1 MTFIAFFAN
10 HHTDC
15 FFLPS
20 SGPHCWPPTLSS
32 LFNLSSQF
40 WPEWESQLPSNGS
53 FFPSHEM
60 NSRPGPAAPP
70 APSFRPCPLWETPF
84 CTPLPTLPSL
94 MGSLRL
100 TPRLPT
106 HTEQQPVS
114 PAYARGLAESL
125 WTGALLPS
133 STPSSGT
140 LYLQGEWWNT
150 GNSLQRD
157 QANLPRRAWS
167 SQSGSWCPR
176 IRPSLFWHPVGE
188 WVQISERNDLNLDVH
203 SSEYTLK
210 GSPHYVLPC
219 TPAQADSQDSQDRE
233 RPEVA

>member
-1 MTFIAFFAN
+1 MTFIAIFAN

-32 LFNLSSQF
+32 LSQPFLTILTWIRISAAQLFLPFPWNEQSPWPCCSSR
-40 WPEWESQLPSNGS
+40 SLLP
-53 FFPSHEM
+53 
-60 NSRPGPAAPP
+60 
-70 APSFRPCPLWETPF
+70 PLLTVGDPF
-84 CTPLPTLPSL
+84 LYPFADSPLPNGEPQADA
-94 MGSLRL
+94 RI
-100 TPRLPT
+100 PT
-106 HTEQQPVS
+106 HTEQQSVS
-114 PAYARGLAESL
+114 LTCARGLAESL
-125 WTGALLPS
+125 WTDALLPS

-140 LYLQGEWWNT
+140 LYLQAEWWNT

-210 GSPHYVLPC
+210 GSLHYVLPY

-233 RPEVA
+233 RPEIA

>member
-70 APSFRPCPLWETPF
+70 APSFC
-84 CTPLPTLPSL
+84 PLPTVGDPFLYPFANSPLPN
-94 MGSLRL
+94 GE
-100 TPRLPT
+100 PQADAP
-106 HTEQQPVS
+106 
-114 PAYARGLAESL
+114 
-125 WTGALLPS
+125 PS
-133 STPSSGT
+133 HSH
-140 LYLQGEWWNT
+140 
-150 GNSLQRD
+150 
-157 QANLPRRAWS
+157 RAAA
-167 SQSGSWCPR
+167 SQSCICPR
-176 IRPSLFWHPVGE
+176 VGREPVNRCSVALFHSQQRHPLSPGWMV
-188 WVQISERNDLNLDVH
+188 
-203 SSEYTLK
+203 EYRK
-210 GSPHYVLPC
+210 
-219 TPAQADSQDSQDRE
+219 
-233 RPEVA
+233 